1 MSKKVPANN
10 STNTLFR
17 ALTRA
22 NALLIQHTGSVVL
35 GASGRPRHRP
45 TDSTVIVRRHAR
57 ARHRH
62 GATERDETGVSAL
75 TSGPSWLGRRA
86 PSRPRSHAD
95 GPRHVAPLAWRAA
108 PLRRSG
114 ALGSPRRSP
123 RPRNDRAHTRAD
135 APPVPAVIAHGR
147 LEGVGAR
154 LHTCAEH
161 PDTMGGQST
170 AHWAVWVCMGG
181 CPWRAVAGFSP
192 GDRTIS
198 FVEDLEEVG
207 LRRSRT
213 PAEPPQHGSPA
224 GSIERGRSRRSAAS
238 AGCADSDMRAEAPRQ
253 QHNTSTCFDRRAG
266 GAADDGDRLPARAAG
281 GRCENRE

>member
-1 MSKKVPANN
+1 MWHWVFSD
-10 STNTLFR
+10 
-17 ALTRA
+17 
-22 NALLIQHTGSVVL
+22 
-35 GASGRPRHRP
+35 GRDTDRP
-45 TDSTVIVRRHAR
+45 DSDRQTVRRAGRGARRSVTRRASPRSRAAPRGSAAALPAAPARMPMAR
-57 ARHRH
+57 A
-62 GATERDETGVSAL
+62 T
-75 TSGPSWLGRRA
+75 WRRW
-86 PSRPRSHAD
+86 
-95 GPRHVAPLAWRAA
+95 HVDCRAA

-114 ALGSPRRSP
+114 ALGSPRRG
-123 RPRNDRAHTRAD
+123 RAHTRAD

-207 LRRSRT
+207 LRRCRT